1 MKVVFKNEKMR
12 RRWSLA
18 PAIIPV
24 PKNVLVYALKL
35 SQHIFHLVFWNILDL
50 IMLTKLLSAIK
61 VVLTELVGSI
71 LKFPKITMFS
81 KLLLLRG
88 SLEINTLLEIKTYPV
103 HFRIFFFFDK
113 ISIYN
118 ITTRQKKPLVS
129 GNAGDEKNLH
139 PGGRKVF

>member
-1 MKVVFKNEKMR
+1 M
-12 RRWSLA
+12 
-18 PAIIPV
+18 
-24 PKNVLVYALKL
+24 
-35 SQHIFHLVFWNILDL
+35 
-50 IMLTKLLSAIK
+50 
-61 VVLTELVGSI
+61 VLTGLVGSI

-88 SLEINTLLEIKTYPV
+88 SLEINTLLKIKTYPV

-118 ITTRQKKPLVS
+118 ITRQKKPVS

-139 PGGRKVF
+139 PGGRKFFLIDFPEIFSFLL

>member
-1 MKVVFKNEKMR
+1 
-12 RRWSLA
+12 
-18 PAIIPV
+18 
-24 PKNVLVYALKL
+24 
-35 SQHIFHLVFWNILDL
+35 
-50 IMLTKLLSAIK
+50 MLTKLLSAIK

-118 ITTRQKKPLVS
+118 ITRQKKPLVS

-139 PGGRKVF
+139 PGGRKFF